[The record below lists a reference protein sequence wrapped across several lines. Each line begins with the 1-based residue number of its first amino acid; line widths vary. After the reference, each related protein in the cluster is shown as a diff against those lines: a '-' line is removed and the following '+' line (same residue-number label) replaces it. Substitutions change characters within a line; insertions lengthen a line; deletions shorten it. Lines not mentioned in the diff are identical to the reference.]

1 MFCSPAEI
9 ELQQWQLEERNI
21 AVNRALALTGRRN
34 SKEVRKPTKSSAK
47 RTRQPIYLKLAGEES
62 LSSAMD
68 SDSSYDSF
76 NERVT
81 GWCLTFFFLAKFL
94 LSAAAFLTFPNK
106 SQSYHNNHNNRKRV
120 EKKETWM
127 PFTRSERTYERNG
140 FFFFTLCCACS
151 CYATQRSV
159 CRRTFVWY
167 YL

>member
-21 AVNRALALTGRRN
+21 AVNRALALTGRIN

-81 GWCLTFFFLAKFL
+81 GWCLTFFF
-94 LSAAAFLTFPNK
+94 
-106 SQSYHNNHNNRKRV
+106 RKIFGV
-120 EKKETWM
+120 DTSIFDILE
-127 PFTRSERTYERNG
+127 
-140 FFFFTLCCACS
+140 
-151 CYATQRSV
+151 
-159 CRRTFVWY
+159 
-167 YL
+167 